1 MGTFS
6 LLHNQIRLNINETS
20 RRRIFAR
27 TKARVI
33 LLKGNYFI
41 NITGEMSETKVR
53 FSSQDH
59 TMTVNTP
66 IGMHL
71 WYLKTVSSSSKLG
84 DLKHLMSHFLGNHH
98 DWIVLFLPFVR
109 FFLQELSG
117 ELKQTPLFLR
127 IWLQHMILGPLS
139 YRDFRETGPK
149 SRDTTRFPRFS
160 PTRVNLINYTCSFFT
175 HNLHM

>member
-1 MGTFS
+1 MGTFY

-41 NITGEMSETKVR
+41 NIIGEMSETKVR
-53 FSSQDH
+53 FSLQDH

-66 IGMHL
+66 IGMHFVVPEVGFVL
-71 WYLKTVSSSSKLG
+71 EQTWRSEAFDEPFPWQPSRLNCSLPPICP
-84 DLKHLMSHFLGNHH
+84 FLLAGVERRAETN
-98 DWIVLFLPFVR
+98 
-109 FFLQELSG
+109 
-117 ELKQTPLFLR
+117 PLFLR
-127 IWLQHMILGPLS
+127 IWLQNMILGPLS
-139 YRDFRETGPK
+139 YRVFRETGPK

-160 PTRVNLINYTCSFFT
+160 PTRGQFNE
-175 HNLHM
+175 LHL